1 MTLYADRLA
10 RIDSNVA
17 FESLLIRMLV
27 AGLVTVLTGGLLI
40 GAHRL
45 LWTTTTTTLFMSLF
59 LLIGMV
65 ALITFHPRMRTVL
78 RRKAARKFV
87 ELGHPLLVTIP
98 YDVIDQHLHA
108 CLQHAGVA
116 PDPDKTVINVQVRVQ
131 RLHPTDP
138 LRVDVSVHNHPIPI
152 DPETEAIL
160 LLYHSPA
167 GRWGRTFS
175 TRTQW
180 DAQPPTLSAHA
191 RLRWHT
197 KMTHPS

>member
-1 MTLYADRLA
+1 MTLYADRLD
-10 RIDSNVA
+10 RIDSNIA
-17 FESLLIRMLV
+17 FEALLVRMLL
-27 AGLVTVLTGGLLI
+27 AGFFTIVIGGLLVL
-40 GAHRL
+40 AHIW
-45 LWTTTTTTLFMSLF
+45 LWSTDISTFVVLMLVLVGT
-59 LLIGMV
+59 V
-65 ALITFHPRMRTVL
+65 ALITFHPRMRTLL
-78 RRKAARKFV
+78 RHKAARKFV

-98 YDVIDQHLHA
+98 YDVIDQHMHA

-116 PDPDKTVINVQVRVQ
+116 PDQDKTVINVQVRVQ